1 MASQMKTKVDTR
13 ISHNKV
19 QHIYGAIGGC
29 QNDYVQFP
37 KDAQNA
43 SGAHPGHHLCAL
55 GTKGG
60 TLLQGTPSQKRHR
73 AWGWPDWLALGSS
86 SGGVRG

>member
-43 SGAHPGHHLCAL
+43 SIIPLKIL
-55 GTKGG
+55 IEDMPM
-60 TLLQGTPSQKRHR
+60 QFQQVS
-73 AWGWPDWLALGSS
+73 
-86 SGGVRG
+86 